1 MAEKR
6 IQPRH
11 RKRFSLRFTD
21 LEGTNEGANRLS
33 FTEDISRCGIF
44 IKTAYVIRPGSRVE
58 ILLTLPAGEVRL
70 QAKVRWA
77 KKVQASF
84 LHRVSKAGMGVLI
97 TEFLEGEE
105 LYTALLDELDKG

>member
-6 IQPRH
+6 VQPRY

-21 LEGTNEGANRLS
+21 LDGTNEGANRLS
-33 FTEDISRCGIF
+33 FTEDISLHGIF
-44 IKTAYVIRPGSRVE
+44 IKTAYVIRPGSCIE
-58 ILLTLPAGEVRL
+58 IVLTLPGGEVRL
-70 QAKVRWA
+70 KAKVMWA

-84 LHRVSKAGMGVLI
+84 LHRISKAGMGVRI

-105 LYTALLDELDKG
+105 LYTSLLHELDKG